1 MDERSE
7 SRGLKSIQNEF
18 ENFVFNEWRA
28 TDWTEKIHF
37 YDRCG
42 ARYKL
47 HDRNNASFDRS
58 LFLSNA
64 PRLGDI
70 VKK

>member
-1 MDERSE
+1 MDKRSE
-7 SRGLKSIQNEF
+7 SRGLKSIQSEF

-28 TDWTEKIHF
+28 TEKIHF